1 MEPLKSLNHIA
12 KALVVSD
19 KGLLAIDESIPTMG
33 KRFAPHGVENHL
45 DNRQDYRENI
55 LSTPGLSEFISGTIL
70 FDETIRQKAHN
81 GIPMAE
87 FLGEKGIIPGIKV
100 DRGLKDFP
108 GFPGEKY
115 TQGLDELATRL
126 DEYRELGARFT
137 KWRAVITI
145 GEGIPTSTTIETS
158 ARSLAMFAAMSQ
170 AAGLVPVVE
179 PEVLMTGNHTLER
192 YELVSAITLKTVF
205 GLLADHRVEL
215 EGMLLKTGMVL
226 SGDSC
231 NVQADTHSIAAATL
245 RCLLRTV
252 PASVPGILFLSGGQ
266 SEAEATRNLNAICR
280 LGGAPWALSISF
292 GRALQA
298 TALAT
303 WKGKPENAGAA
314 QSALLNRARLNS
326 LAMQGKYSEEMD
338 TLIE

>member
-1 MEPLKSLNHIA
+1 MEQSSSLKQIA
-12 KALVVSD
+12 KNLVVSG
-19 KGLLAIDESIPTMG
+19 KGLLAVDESIPTMG
-33 KRFAPHGVENHL
+33 KRFAPHGVENNL
-45 DNRQDYRENI
+45 ENRQAYRENI
-55 LSTPGLSEFISGTIL
+55 LSTQGFSQYISGTIL
-70 FDETIRQKAHN
+70 FDETLRQKTQN

-87 FLGEKGIIPGIKV
+87 FLGGKGIIPGIKV

-108 GFPGEKY
+108 EFPGEKY

-126 DEYRELGARFT
+126 DEYRDLGAKFT

-145 GEGIPTSTTIETS
+145 GEGIPTLTTIETS
-158 ARSLAMFAAMSQ
+158 ARSLAMFAALSQ

-179 PEVLMTGNHTLER
+179 PEVLMTGTHTLER
-192 YELVSAITLKTVF
+192 YEAVSTITLKTVF

-231 NVQADTHSIAAATL
+231 NIQADTDSIATATL
-245 RCLLRTV
+245 RCLRRTV
-252 PASVPGILFLSGGQ
+252 PAAVPGILFLSGGQ
-266 SEAEATRNLNAICR
+266 SETEATRNLNAICR
-280 LGGAPWALSISF
+280 PGGAPWALSISF

-303 WKGKPENAGAA
+303 WKGKPENGGAA

-326 LAMQGKYSEEMD
+326 LAMLGKYSADSEGESP
-338 TLIE
+338 